1 MNRRRES
8 TDVED
13 LFIAHIA
20 GMDTLARGL
29 RNVAKIIEVTFL
41 TLLLLFLCFSWVAKL
56 AFFAFDK
63 DGSLSE
69 LIRKR
74 YQSFDTEIG
83 AQIEVGL
90 VCCLFHSPLDLMCN
104 IYKKYTG

>member
-1 MNRRRES
+1 MDRRRES

-41 TLLLLFLCFSWVAKL
+41 LYCYCFFVFREPTKL
-56 AFFAFDK
+56 GFFACDK

-69 LIRKR
+69 LTRKR

-83 AQIEVGL
+83 AQIEVGFL
-90 VCCLFHSPLDLMCN
+90 CFLFHSQLDV
-104 IYKKYTG
+104 